1 MTSGTQLA
9 PQAGD
14 LAAATR
20 AGIPRRTVSR
30 TCAPMTHAH
39 IAHVPTVEDIETAI
53 RRRMTAAEKLAVM
66 QSL

>member
-1 MTSGTQLA
+1 
-9 PQAGD
+9 
-14 LAAATR
+14 
-20 AGIPRRTVSR
+20 
-30 TCAPMTHAH
+30 MTHAH